1 MDIPSG
7 DPWIILAAVAQATE
21 RLKIGTAVT
30 PLARRRPQVLA
41 NTVATLDQL
50 SGGRVILGAGL
61 GGTTQ
66 EFTAFGESGDP
77 RWRSEVLDEAL
88 QVVDRLFAGEVVNH
102 TGAHFTVENV
112 SLSPVPVQRPR
123 VPIWVGGESLPA
135 LRRAARWDGWVTT
148 GDNESAEMIT
158 TPGQLAEK
166 LAYIQ
171 YQRSGSTPFDVAMTG
186 VSTPGEHALVHE
198 FAAAGVTWWLES
210 LHGFRGSFD
219 DLLARVRAGP
229 PLS

>member
-1 MDIPSG
+1 
-7 DPWIILAAVAQATE
+7 
-21 RLKIGTAVT
+21 
-30 PLARRRPQVLA
+30 
-41 NTVATLDQL
+41 
-50 SGGRVILGAGL
+50 
-61 GGTTQ
+61 
-66 EFTAFGESGDP
+66 
-77 RWRSEVLDEAL
+77 
-88 QVVDRLFAGEVVNH
+88 VVNH

-112 SLSPVPVQRPR
+112 TLSPVPVQRPR

-171 YQRSGSTPFDVAMTG
+171 YQRSVSTPFDVAMTG

-210 LHGFRGSFD
+210 LHGFRGGFD